1 MLKNFGLLART
12 PTYLFDEIKV
22 FIKYFNTSFDQINS
36 INIKNLIF
44 KCNTISSYILRI
56 LRVS

>member
-22 FIKYFNTSFDQINS
+22 FIKYFNTLFDQINS
-36 INIKNLIF
+36 IIIKNLIF
-44 KCNTISSYILRI
+44 TISSYIQRI
-56 LRVS
+56 LRVSYTT